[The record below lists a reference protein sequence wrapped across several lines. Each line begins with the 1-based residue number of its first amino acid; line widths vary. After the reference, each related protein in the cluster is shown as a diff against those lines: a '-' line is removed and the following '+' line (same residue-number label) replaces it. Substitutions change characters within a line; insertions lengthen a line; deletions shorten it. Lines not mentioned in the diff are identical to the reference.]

1 MPLRAFIA
9 ALVFVVAL
17 APACAADTL
26 AYSESFDT
34 LFSVDLTAHTA
45 TKIGQATPPGIT
57 RLANI
62 EGLTLT
68 PGGALYGVSDVTGT
82 KTLLRID
89 ATTGLAT
96 AVGGLTL
103 TGGDTSGQLD
113 LGMAATCDGKL
124 WLSSGTGSSSVPG
137 TGLLWQLDP
146 NTADATLVGNLGAK
160 ITGLTARGNQVYG
173 AGSQGNNNF
182 YSVST
187 STGAATLLGAYGLST
202 YITTT
207 SPAFDATGRLWAVLN
222 YVPPPQG
229 QTSFPE
235 WSDLAQINLGN
246 ASLTDTGPIT
256 GDADFQTNF
265 YGSLKGLAIASSCTA
280 AVAATSQLPT
290 LSWPALGLLV
300 LLVGAFATVQFSRRY
315 PAV

>member
-9 ALVFVVAL
+9 ALVFVIAL
-17 APACAADTL
+17 APARAADTL

-34 LFSVDLTAHTA
+34 LFRVDLTAHTA
-45 TKIGQATPPGIT
+45 TKIGQATPVGVT
-57 RLANI
+57 RFANI

-68 PGGALYGVSDVTGT
+68 PGGTLYGVSDGNGA

-89 ATTGLAT
+89 PASGLAT
-96 AVGGLTL
+96 VVGALTL

-124 WLSSGTGSSSVPG
+124 WLSSGTG
-137 TGLLWQLDP
+137 LFWQIDP
-146 NTADATLVGNLGAK
+146 NTAAATFVGSLGAK
-160 ITGLTARGNQVYG
+160 ITGLAARGNQVYG
-173 AGSQGNNNF
+173 AGSQSNNNF
-182 YSVST
+182 YTINT
-187 STGAATLLGAYGLST
+187 STGAATAVGAYGMSD

-207 SPAFDATGRLWAVLN
+207 SPAFDSRGQLWAVLN

-229 QTSFPE
+229 QNSFPQ
-235 WSDLAQINLGN
+235 WSDLATINLGT
-246 ASLTDTGPIT
+246 AALTNTGPIT
-256 GDADFQTNF
+256 GDTDFQTNF

-290 LSWPALGLLV
+290 LSWSALGLLI
-300 LLVGAFATVQFSRRY
+300 LLVGGFAAVQFSRRY
-315 PAV
+315 PLV

>member
-34 LFSVDLTAHTA
+34 LFRVDLTAHTA
-45 TKIGQATPPGIT
+45 TKVGEATPQGVT
-57 RLANI
+57 RFANI

-68 PGGALYGVSDVTGT
+68 PGGTLYGVSDTNGT

-89 ATTGLAT
+89 PATGLAT
-96 AVGGLTL
+96 AVGPLNL
-103 TGGDTSGQLD
+103 TGSASTGQLD

-124 WLSSGTGSSSVPG
+124 WLSSATGSTATPG

-146 NTADATLVGNLGAK
+146 NTAGATLVGDLGAK
-160 ITGLTARGNQVYG
+160 VTGLAARGNQVFG

-182 YSVST
+182 YAINT
-187 STGAATLLGAYGLST
+187 STGAASLIGAYGTSN
-202 YITTT
+202 YITTS
-207 SPAFDATGRLWAVLN
+207 SPGFDASGHLWAVLN

-229 QTSFPE
+229 QNSFPE
-235 WSDLAQINLGN
+235 WSDLAQINLGS
-246 ASLTDTGPIT
+246 AALDITGPIT
-256 GDADFQTNF
+256 GNADFQNNF
-265 YGSLKGLAIASSCTA
+265 YGSLKGLAVTSSCTA

-290 LSWPALGLLV
+290 LSWPALAVLILLI
-300 LLVGAFATVQFSRRY
+300 GGFAAVQFSRRY

>member
-1 MPLRAFIA
+1 MSLRAFIA

-17 APACAADTL
+17 APARAADTL

-34 LFSVDLTAHTA
+34 LFRVDLTAHTA
-45 TKIGQATPPGIT
+45 TKIGQATPPGVT
-57 RLANI
+57 RFANI

-68 PGGALYGVSDVTGT
+68 PGGALYGVSDGNGA

-89 ATTGLAT
+89 PATGLGT
-96 AVGGLTL
+96 AIGALNL

-113 LGMAATCDGKL
+113 LGMAATCDGTL
-124 WLSSGTGSSSVPG
+124 WLSSGTG
-137 TGLLWQLDP
+137 LFWRIDP
-146 NTADATLVGNLGAK
+146 NTAAATFVGNLGAK
-160 ITGLTARGNQVYG
+160 ITGLAARGNQVYG

-182 YSVST
+182 YT
-187 STGAATLLGAYGLST
+187 INTGTGAATAVGEYGTSN

-207 SPAFDATGRLWAVLN
+207 SPAFDARGQLWAVLN

-229 QTSFPE
+229 QNSFPQ
-235 WSDLAQINLGN
+235 WSDLAQINAGS
-246 ASLTDTGPIT
+246 AALTNTGPIT

-280 AVAATSQLPT
+280 AVSATSQLPT
-290 LSWPALGLLV
+290 LSWPALGLLI
-300 LLVGAFATVQFSRRY
+300 LLVTGFAAVQFSRR
-315 PAV
+315 

>member
-17 APACAADTL
+17 APARAADTL

-34 LFSVDLTAHTA
+34 LFRVDLTAHTA
-45 TKIGQATPPGIT
+45 TKIGQATPQGVT
-57 RLANI
+57 RFANI

-68 PGGALYGVSDVTGT
+68 PGGTLYGVSDTNGG
-82 KTLLRID
+82 KILLRID
-89 ATTGLAT
+89 PASGLAT
-96 AVGGLTL
+96 AVGTLNL
-103 TGGDTSGQLD
+103 TGGSTTGQLD
-113 LGMAATCDGKL
+113 LGMASTCDGKL
-124 WLSSGTGSSSVPG
+124 WLSSATGSSSTPG

-146 NTADATLVGNLGAK
+146 NTAAATFVGNLGAK
-160 ITGLTARGNQVYG
+160 VTGLAARGNQVYG

-182 YSVST
+182 YAIDT
-187 STGAATLLGAYGLST
+187 TTGAASLIGSYGASN

-207 SPAFDATGRLWAVLN
+207 SPGFDARGQLWAVLN
-222 YVPPPQG
+222 YVPPPDG
-229 QTSFPE
+229 QTFPE
-235 WSDLAQINLGN
+235 WSDLAQITTNTG
-246 ASLTDTGPIT
+246 ALTNTGPIT

-280 AVAATSQLPT
+280 AVAATSHLPT
-290 LSWPALGLLV
+290 LSWPALAILI
-300 LLVGAFATVQFSRRY
+300 LLVGGFAAVQFSRRY

>member
-17 APACAADTL
+17 APARAANTL

-34 LFSVDLTAHTA
+34 LFQFDLTAHTA
-45 TKIGQATPPGIT
+45 TKICKATPQGVT
-57 RLANI
+57 RFANI

-68 PGGALYGVSDVTGT
+68 PGGALYGVSDGNGT

-89 ATTGLAT
+89 PATGLGT
-96 AVGGLTL
+96 AVGSLNL
-103 TGGDTSGQLD
+103 TGGNTTGQLD
-113 LGMAATCDGKL
+113 LGMAATCDGRL
-124 WLSSGTGSSSVPG
+124 WLSSGTG
-137 TGLLWQLDP
+137 LFWQIDP
-146 NTADATLVGNLGAK
+146 NTADATFIGNLGAK
-160 ITGLTARGNQVYG
+160 ITGLAARGNQVYG
-173 AGSQGNNNF
+173 AGSQNNNNF
-182 YSVST
+182 YAININ
-187 STGAATLLGAYGLST
+187 TGAASLIGAYGTST

-207 SPAFDATGRLWAVLN
+207 SPGFDANGQLWAVLN

-235 WSDLAQINLGN
+235 WSDLAQINLGT
-246 ASLTDTGPIT
+246 AALTNTGPIT

-280 AVAATSQLPT
+280 AVAATSELPT
-290 LSWPALGLLV
+290 LSWSSLGLLI
-300 LLVGAFATVQFSRRY
+300 LLVGGFAAVQFSRRY

>member
-17 APACAADTL
+17 APARAADTL

-34 LFSVDLTAHTA
+34 LFQVDLTAHTA
-45 TKIGQATPPGIT
+45 TKIGQATPQGVT
-57 RLANI
+57 RFANI

-68 PGGALYGVSDVTGT
+68 PGGTLFGVSDGNGT

-89 ATTGLAT
+89 PTTGLAT
-96 AVGGLTL
+96 VVGTLTL
-103 TGGDTSGQLD
+103 SGGDTSGQLD
-113 LGMAATCDGKL
+113 LGMTATCDGKL
-124 WLSSGTGSSSVPG
+124 WLSSGTGSTTTTG

-146 NTADATLVGNLGAK
+146 NTANATLVGNLGAK
-160 ITGLTARGNQVYG
+160 ITGLAARGNQVYG

-182 YSVST
+182 YAINT
-187 STGAATLLGAYGLST
+187 STGAASQIGAYGIST

-207 SPAFDATGRLWAVLN
+207 SPGFDAGGHLWAVLN

-229 QTSFPE
+229 QTAFPE
-235 WSDLAQINLGN
+235 WSDLAQINLGT
-246 ASLTDTGPIT
+246 AALTNTGPIT

-290 LSWPALGLLV
+290 LSWPALSLLI
-300 LLVGAFATVQFSRRY
+300 LLVGGFAAVQFSRRY